1 MENGWHQVMSIAQV
15 GVEEAGPPGATF
27 ERLWLAIQR
36 FEHSDPR
43 IVIAHFDEEGPL
55 QGRVTLLE
63 LRALGLRYLCPVRTS
78 IGHVSDS
85 GGRTIR
91 GLSLDTLEGHIESGR
106 EWFFLEK
113 DHTSGVMRF
122 RIEAAWRE
130 GDFPNFWSHWGF
142 HLVGRR
148 YQRAWHRLAHS
159 RLRRIAAS
167 FADTRERA
175 PNFRKEP
182 IWFHSR
188 RGVRRSRINV
198 EREEEDMQSEVWKV
212 LGLGALSGVRSL
224 SGPAAVVRSLPNAPG
239 RLLSLLAAGELAADK
254 LPSIPR
260 RTSLLPLAARAASGA
275 FVGYVATR
283 ERKRKVALALLSSA
297 AAVAATF
304 ASYHLRR
311 LADER
316 SRALGTLAAVAE
328 DALAMEVGSRLA
340 ESMPMRA

>member
-1 MENGWHQVMSIAQV
+1 MMSIAQV
-15 GVEEAGPPGATF
+15 GVEEEGAPGDTF
-27 ERLWLAIQR
+27 ERLWEAIQR

-43 IVIAHFDEEGPL
+43 IVIAHFHEDEPV
-55 QGRVTLLE
+55 QGRVMLLE
-63 LRALGLRYLCPVRTS
+63 LRALGLRYLCPARTS
-78 IGHVSDS
+78 MGHVSDS

-113 DHTSGVMRF
+113 DQTSGVIRF

-148 YQRAWHRLAHS
+148 SQRAWHRLAHS
-159 RLRRIAAS
+159 RLRRIAS
-167 FADTRERA
+167 SYSHPKDQA
-175 PNFRKEP
+175 PLFRREP

-188 RGVRRSRINV
+188 RGVRKSRIDV
-198 EREEEDMQSEVWKV
+198 EREEEDMRSDVWKV
-212 LGLGALSGVRSL
+212 VGLGALSGVRSL
-224 SGPAAVVRSLPNAPG
+224 SGPAAVLRSHPNAPG
-239 RLLSLLAAGELAADK
+239 RLVSLLAAGEFAADK

-275 FVGYVATR
+275 FVGYVMTR
-283 ERKRKVALALLSSA
+283 DAKRKLAMALLSSA
-297 AAVAATF
+297 AAVAATY

-316 SRALGTLAAVAE
+316 SKALGTIAALVE
-328 DALAMEVGSRLA
+328 DAIALGAGTRLA
-340 ESMPMRA
+340 T

>member
-1 MENGWHQVMSIAQV
+1 MSIAQV
-15 GVEEAGPPGATF
+15 GVEERGPPGGTF
-27 ERLWLAIQR
+27 ERLWEAIQR

-43 IVIAHFDEEGPL
+43 IVIAYFHEDEPV
-55 QGRVTLLE
+55 QGRVTLLD
-63 LRALGLRYLCPVRTS
+63 LRALGLRYLSAVRATV
-78 IGHVSDS
+78 GHVSDS

-91 GLSLDTLEGHIESGR
+91 GLFLDTLEGHIESGR

-113 DHTSGVMRF
+113 DHASGVMRF

-130 GDFPNFWSHWGF
+130 GNFPNFWSHWGF

-159 RLRRIAAS
+159 RLRRIASS
-167 FADTRERA
+167 FGDPKEQA
-175 PNFRKEP
+175 PLFRREP

-188 RGVRRSRINV
+188 RGVRRSRIDV
-198 EREEEDMQSEVWKV
+198 EREEEDMRSDVWKV

-224 SGPAAVVRSLPNAPG
+224 SGPAAVLRSHPNAPG
-239 RLLSLLAAGELAADK
+239 RLVSLLAAGELAADK
-254 LPSIPR
+254 IPSIPR

-275 FVGYVATR
+275 FVGYAATR
-283 ERKRKVALALLSSA
+283 DRRRKMAMALLSST
-297 AAVAATF
+297 AAVAATY

-316 SRALGTLAAVAE
+316 SKTLGTIAALVEDAIALGAGA
-328 DALAMEVGSRLA
+328 RLA
-340 ESMPMRA
+340 T